1 MTKGELGCCL
11 QGRFWRNFREKKW
24 GIKRRSHKMIFFL
37 LLLSSSLVEFVTGGL
52 PGSFRSWTWR
62 EGCNS
67 TPLLREPVEPRG
79 FSTSFHSF
87 SFFSFLFFLL
97 SSRPCSGHYL
107 RTLLLILGKGPW
119 RQGSGGESVG
129 WLRACCCVSSSSTS
143 WSHSQWGTCTWG
155 SHHIAPPPP
164 HTCCL
169 MLCVLLLGQ
178 DQTRK
183 EKKDHAL

>member
-1 MTKGELGCCL
+1 MKEKRIRIRIWIWMKFENETEVWWNSYWNDN
-11 QGRFWRNFREKKW
+11 GRVGLLPSREVLARFQRKKKMRK
-24 GIKRRSHKMIFFL
+24 IKRRSHKLFFFFL

-107 RTLLLILGKGPW
+107 RTLLLILGPW
-119 RQGSGGESVG
+119 
-129 WLRACCCVSSSSTS
+129 
-143 WSHSQWGTCTWG
+143 
-155 SHHIAPPPP
+155 
-164 HTCCL
+164 
-169 MLCVLLLGQ
+169 
-178 DQTRK
+178 
-183 EKKDHAL
+183 